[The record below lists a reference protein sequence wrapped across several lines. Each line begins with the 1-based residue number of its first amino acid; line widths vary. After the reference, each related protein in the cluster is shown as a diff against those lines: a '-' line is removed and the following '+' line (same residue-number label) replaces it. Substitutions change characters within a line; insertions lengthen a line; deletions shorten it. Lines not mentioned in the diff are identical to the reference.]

1 MFSGSLKRL
10 TIWILLI
17 ATWEAAFRFA
27 KWEPS
32 KFPAPSHVLDGT
44 LSLLN
49 VKTTFGQP
57 LHPHWPGPA
66 REVYP
71 AEKEG
76 MDAYRAGKT
85 LEDNPYRKVVDGVV
99 RTSEESV
106 DWRLGFEAG
115 AQHWWNSP
123 LAEALAVSS
132 VRLAI
137 GFTLSI
143 VIGALIGVLAWRLP
157 AVDDFIGPVLLGV
170 QTLPSV
176 CWVPLAIILFSFD
189 ERAIMFVLA
198 MGSFSAVAIA
208 LRDGLRAIPPLYQQ
222 AGRMMGARGWK
233 LYAHVLLPAAMPAL
247 ATSLRQGF
255 SFAWRSL
262 MGAELILVV
271 KYHGLGHQLSV
282 GRETGAVEQVVALLI
297 VMILIGMFTDRWVF
311 AILQRKISARFGLAP
326 R

>member
-10 TIWILLI
+10 TIWVLLI
-17 ATWEAAFRFA
+17 ATWEAAYRVVG
-27 KWEPS
+27 WEKVS
-32 KFPAPSHVLDGT
+32 FPAPSHVLDGG
-44 LSLLN
+44 LALLN
-49 VKTTFGQP
+49 VKTTFGEP
-57 LHPHWPGPA
+57 LHPRWPGQA
-66 REVYP
+66 REMYP
-71 AEKEG
+71 AEKDG
-76 MDAYRAGKT
+76 LAAYRAGKAMA
-85 LEDNPYRKVVDGVV
+85 DNPNPLGTVEATQWRK
-99 RTSEESV
+99 
-106 DWRLGFEAG
+106 GFEAG
-115 AQHWWNSP
+115 TEHWWNSP
-123 LAEALAVSS
+123 LAEALLVST

-137 GFTLSI
+137 GFLLSI

-157 AVDDFIGPVLLGV
+157 AVDDFIGPVLLGI

-189 ERAIMFVLA
+189 EKAIMFVLA

-222 AGRMMGARGWK
+222 AGRMMGAKGWK

-297 VMILIGMFTDRWVF
+297 IMILIGMLTDRWVF
-311 AILQRKISARFGLAP
+311 AILQRRISARFGLAP